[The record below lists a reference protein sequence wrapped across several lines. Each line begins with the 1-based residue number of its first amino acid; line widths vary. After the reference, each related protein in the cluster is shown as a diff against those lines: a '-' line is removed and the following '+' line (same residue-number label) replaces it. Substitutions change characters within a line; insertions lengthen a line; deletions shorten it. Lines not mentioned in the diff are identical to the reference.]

1 MKSWARMHQ
10 SVVVTTT
17 EDCLWPQKFLRQQRE
32 VVALCVSHSTTTT
45 KSLQSCP
52 ILCDPIDSS
61 PPGSP
66 IPGILQA
73 RTLEWVAIVYHDVF
87 SSIFGFYALDA
98 GSLLVVTT
106 QKIVSRHYSQC
117 PSRGRIILN

>member
-61 PPGSP
+61 SLSSSAL
-66 IPGILQA
+66 GILQP
-73 RTLEWVAIVYHDVF
+73 RTLEWVAVSF
-87 SSIFGFYALDA
+87 SNAFMHA
-98 GSLLVVTT
+98 
-106 QKIVSRHYSQC
+106 C
-117 PSRGRIILN
+117 

>member
-66 IPGILQA
+66 VPGILQA
-73 RTLEWVAIVYHDVF
+73 RTLEWVAISF
-87 SSIFGFYALDA
+87 SNA
-98 GSLLVVTT
+98 
-106 QKIVSRHYSQC
+106 
-117 PSRGRIILN
+117 